1 MKILGLDIG
10 NTRATLGFF
19 CSGEL
24 TWRRDMLTESLCSG
38 IEAFVSETPDICVV
52 SCVAARASF
61 IANRLRLQMRRPVL
75 EVDPKRA
82 PIVLHY
88 DHPEKLGQD
97 RIANALAAGLYTD
110 CGAIVADLG
119 TATHFDI
126 INADGE
132 FLGGPIFA
140 GIETMFG
147 AIAQRIPH
155 LPSLDADH
163 FELDP
168 ISQNTVSAIQTGT
181 ILCTAGGIERIIDE
195 IKKNVD
201 FECRVI
207 LTGGYAALT
216 APYIKHDFIVP
227 NLTLEGLCEYGIR
240 VVERVSRRNI
250 RSA

>member
-1 MKILGLDIG
+1 MKILSLDIG

-19 CSGEL
+19 CEGEL
-24 TWRRDMLTESLCSG
+24 AWRRDMLTEALCSG
-38 IEAFVSETPDICVV
+38 IEAFVSDSPDICVV
-52 SCVAARASF
+52 SCVAQRASF
-61 IANRLRLQMRRPVL
+61 FAGRLRQQLHRPVL

-119 TATHFDI
+119 TATHFDT
-126 INADGE
+126 INPDGE
-132 FLGGPIFA
+132 FLGGPILA
-140 GIETMFG
+140 GIETMFD
-147 AIAQRIPH
+147 ALAQRIPH
-155 LPSLDADH
+155 LPRLEAEH

-168 ISQNTVSAIQTGT
+168 VSKNTASAIQTGT
-181 ILCTAGGIERIIDE
+181 ILCMAGGVERIIAE
-195 IKKNVD
+195 IRKSVD

-207 LTGGYAALT
+207 LTGGYASLV
-216 APYIKHDFIVP
+216 APYVAHDFIVP
-227 NLTLEGLCEYGIR
+227 DLTLEGLCEYGMR

>member
-19 CSGEL
+19 SEGEL
-24 TWRRDMLTESLCSG
+24 SWRRDMLTESLCSG
-38 IEAFVSETPDICVV
+38 IEAFVSDSPDICVV
-52 SCVAARASF
+52 SCVAQRASF
-61 IANRLRLQMRRPVL
+61 IAGRLRHQLRRPVL
-75 EVDPKRA
+75 EVDPRRA

-88 DHPEKLGQD
+88 EHPEKLGQD

-126 INADGE
+126 INPEGE
-132 FLGGPIFA
+132 FIGGPILA
-140 GIETMFG
+140 GIETMFD
-147 AIAQRIPH
+147 ALAQRIPH
-155 LPSLDADH
+155 LPRLEADH
-163 FELDP
+163 CDIEP
-168 ISQNTVSAIQTGT
+168 VSQNTVSAIQTGT
-181 ILCTAGGIERIIDE
+181 ILCMAGGVERIISE
-195 IKKNVD
+195 IRKSVD

-207 LTGGYAALT
+207 LTGGYSPLI
-216 APYIKHDFIVP
+216 APYIGHDFIVP
-227 NLTLEGLCEYGIR
+227 NLTLEGLCEYGMR